1 MAFKLTLP
9 KVQSGRKVPP
19 AGAETASK
27 ATKKG
32 LPENGAS
39 RAGFGLAALRRY
51 PIAVQL
57 QVLGAVLL
65 IVLFLV
71 GAIVYRDNRQSTFNT
86 AHLAA
91 AGEMR
96 MLSQRLAKA
105 VNLALQGDPFA
116 FKQLRDSRERFA
128 ANLRILTEGGEMLG
142 AKIPLSPE
150 GVQPQLQALSK
161 AWESTEKN
169 ASQLLSLEKKLVVF
183 GLRTFSIAENNEQLL
198 DLSEQVAALK
208 MRANASQREVAAANQ
223 MVMLTQRI
231 AKNAAALRLGDAI
244 SPEVALRLGKD
255 TKTFADLLKAFVNGS
270 ESLRIAATGDAETRR
285 VLAELD
291 GAYKGC
297 QTAVADILGGIQQLI
312 FAKQAGSRIFVEN
325 EDLLGAAD
333 GLARAYEGNVAG
345 QTAHALWMAALIVL
359 ALVILWMMVKI
370 YLADTRQRAELA
382 EQSRTESDAINRRN
396 QDAILRLMNELGD
409 LADGDLT
416 VTATV
421 SEDITG
427 AIADSINYT
436 TEELRVLVGRIN
448 DAAGRVNAATEGA
461 RQTSA
466 ELLEAAQR
474 QSQEIR
480 EAGHSILAMADSMAG
495 VSGEADRSAQVARQS
510 LVAAGNGTQAVQ
522 DSIKGMHEIRGQIQ
536 ETSKRIKRLGESSQE
551 IGEIV
556 ELISDI
562 TEQTNV
568 LALNAAIQAASA
580 GDAGRGFTVVAEE
593 VQRLAERSAEATKQI
608 AAIVKTIQADTQEA
622 MVAMEESTRGVV
634 AGAGLSDAAGQALAE
649 IGDVSRN
656 LAELIER
663 ISQATRRQ
671 ADSATTVAGMMHG
684 ILHVTER
691 ATAGTQQTAAAVGEL
706 ANLAT
711 ELKGSVA
718 GFKVA

>member
-116 FKQLRDSRERFA
+116 FKQLRDSRDRFA

-510 LVAAGNGTQAVQ
+510 LVAVGNGTQTMQ